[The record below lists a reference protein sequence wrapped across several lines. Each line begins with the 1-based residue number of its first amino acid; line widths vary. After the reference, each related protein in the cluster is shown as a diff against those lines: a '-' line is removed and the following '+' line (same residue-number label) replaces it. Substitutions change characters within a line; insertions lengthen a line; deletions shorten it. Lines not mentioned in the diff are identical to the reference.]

1 MSTIYDRIKARR
13 LELGLTVEE
22 LAQQLGYKDKSSISK
37 IENGKA
43 DIPQAKVELFARALR
58 TTTAYLMGVD
68 GPALPPGC
76 EPMPPMRQV
85 PLVGRIA
92 CGMPILAEQ
101 NIEGMIS
108 VPEGWRADFVLTCR
122 GDSMA
127 PLILDGDLVAVRSQP
142 EVENGEIA
150 VVRIDDEA
158 TLKKVNF
165 DGTTMVLQPLNPA
178 YPLMTY
184 TGAALADVHIEG
196 KAVGLYRGL

>member
-68 GPALPPGC
+68 GPALPSGC

-127 PLILDGDLVAVRSQP
+127 PLIMDGDLVAVRSQP

-196 KAVGLYRGL
+196 KAVGLCRGL

>member
-1 MSTIYDRIKARR
+1 M
-13 LELGLTVEE
+13 EE

-196 KAVGLYRGL
+196 KAVGLCRGL

>member
-127 PLILDGDLVAVRSQP
+127 PLIMDGDLVAVRSQP

-184 TGAALADVHIEG
+184 TGAALANVHIEG
-196 KAVGLYRGL
+196 KAVGLCRGL

>member
-1 MSTIYDRIKARR
+1 MSTIYDRIRARR

-196 KAVGLYRGL
+196 KAVGLCRGL

>member
-1 MSTIYDRIKARR
+1 MSTIYNRIRARR
-13 LELGLTVEE
+13 LELGLTVED

-43 DIPQAKVELFARALR
+43 D
-58 TTTAYLMGVD
+58 M
-68 GPALPPGC
+68 
-76 EPMPPMRQV
+76 

-101 NIEGMIS
+101 NIEGEVA
-108 VPEGWRADFVLTCR
+108 VPEEWHADFILTCR

-127 PLILDGDLVAVRSQP
+127 PQIMDGDLVAVRSQP

-150 VVRIDDEA
+150 VVRIGDEA
-158 TLKKVNF
+158 TLKKVSF

-184 TGAALADVHIEG
+184 TGAALAEVHIEG
-196 KAVGLYRGL
+196 KAVGLCRGL

>member
-1 MSTIYDRIKARR
+1 MSTIYDRIRARR
-13 LELGLTVEE
+13 LELGLTAED

-43 DIPQAKVELFARALR
+43 DIPQAKVELFANALH

-76 EPMPPMRQV
+76 EPLPHLKRL

-101 NIEGMIS
+101 NIEGEVA
-108 VPEGWRADFVLTCR
+108 VPEAWHADFILTCR

-127 PLILDGDLVAVRSQP
+127 PQIMDGDLVAVRSQP

-150 VVRIDDEA
+150 AVRIGDEA
-158 TLKKVNF
+158 TLKRVYLHM
-165 DGTTMVLQPLNPA
+165 DYVELRPENPA
-178 YPLMTY
+178 FESIIRRKEDMN
-184 TGAALADVHIEG
+184 DVHIEG
-196 KAVGLYRGL
+196 KAVGYTHWF

>member
-127 PLILDGDLVAVRSQP
+127 PLIMNGDLVAVRSQP

-196 KAVGLYRGL
+196 KAVGLCRGL

>member
-43 DIPQAKVELFARALR
+43 DIPQAKIELFARALR

-127 PLILDGDLVAVRSQP
+127 PLIMDGDLVAVRSQP

-196 KAVGLYRGL
+196 KAVGLCRGL

>member
-1 MSTIYDRIKARR
+1 M
-13 LELGLTVEE
+13 
-22 LAQQLGYKDKSSISK
+22 
-37 IENGKA
+37 
-43 DIPQAKVELFARALR
+43 ELFARALR

-127 PLILDGDLVAVRSQP
+127 PLIMDGDLVAVRSQP

-196 KAVGLYRGL
+196 KAVGLCRGL

>member
-1 MSTIYDRIKARR
+1 MSTIYDRIKVRR

-108 VPEGWRADFVLTCR
+108 VPEEWRADFVLTCR

-127 PLILDGDLVAVRSQP
+127 PLIMDGDLVAVRSQP

-196 KAVGLYRGL
+196 KAVGLCRGL

>member
-68 GPALPPGC
+68 GPALPLGC
-76 EPMPPMRQV
+76 EPMPPMRRV

-122 GDSMA
+122 GDSRA
-127 PLILDGDLVAVRSQP
+127 PLIMDGDLVAVRSQP

-184 TGAALADVHIEG
+184 TGAALANVHIEG
-196 KAVGLYRGL
+196 KAVGLCRGL

>member
-1 MSTIYDRIKARR
+1 MSTIYDRIKTRR

-196 KAVGLYRGL
+196 KAVGLCRGL